1 MDNRELERALMAVKD
16 KLDRLDVKLAQIEVQ
31 MKQLEEG
38 TAEVRGGIK
47 VVKALAG

>member
-16 KLDRLDVKLAQIEVQ
+16 KLDRLADKLDLIEVQ

-38 TAEVRGGIK
+38 AAELRGGIK